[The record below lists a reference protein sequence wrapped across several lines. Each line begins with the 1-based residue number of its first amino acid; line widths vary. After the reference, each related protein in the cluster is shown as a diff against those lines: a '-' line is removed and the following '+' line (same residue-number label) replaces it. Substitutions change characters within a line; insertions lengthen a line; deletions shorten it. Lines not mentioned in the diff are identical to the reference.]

1 MARAHFVKKARKDY
15 PDAGI
20 KKGDSYYW
28 WAFQYGPMVRS
39 KVAPKPSQ
47 LTQSEFLST
56 VYDIN
61 ERLESI
67 DGETAEDFESA
78 ISEIVGDLEN
88 LRDETQ
94 EKHDNMPEQ
103 LQQGDTGQLL
113 EERVQSIEG
122 MISNLESVTIDV
134 PEALN
139 PDSDEAKKEAE
150 AENADEWVKLCEDDR
165 KVEIAAAVEQR
176 ESEIFDAI
184 EAIRDEVSGISY
196 EGS

>member
-165 KVEIAAAVEQR
+165 KVEITAAVEQR

>member
-1 MARAHFVKKARKDY
+1 
-15 PDAGI
+15 
-20 KKGDSYYW
+20 
-28 WAFQYGPMVRS
+28 
-39 KVAPKPSQ
+39 
-47 LTQSEFLST
+47 

-150 AENADEWVKLCEDDR
+150 AENADDWVKMSEDE
-165 KVEIAAAVEQR
+165 KKAKIAEVVEQR
-176 ESEIFDAI
+176 ESEIADAI

>member
-165 KVEIAAAVEQR
+165 KVKIAAAVEQR